1 MSDLVAIIRQIVQ
14 AELAQQPG
22 AHIGVVEKM
31 QSHSEGDTE
40 NYGCDVRLRGRDLV
54 LTGVPLTTPHL
65 GTVAP
70 PAAGDL
76 VLIIFA
82 GGQPVIAGRL
92 YSDALPAP
100 AYAAGELTTFLPP
113 DAATSD
119 RIEMTAKTSGGREW
133 SVKLPDETELTIAEK
148 SVTAKTGG
156 LTLTMDGKQ
165 VTVDTGAAKVIVKDG
180 GEVEIQGNGNIKVAA
195 QGNLELNAGGNLTLK
210 ANGVAEL
217 KGAVVN
223 IN

>member
-14 AELAQQPG
+14 AELTQQPG
-22 AHIGVVEKM
+22 AQIGVVEKM
-31 QSHSEGDTE
+31 QSHAEGDTE

-54 LTGVPLTTPHL
+54 LTGVPLATPHL

-70 PAAGDL
+70 PAPGDV
-76 VLIIFA
+76 VLILFA
-82 GGQPVIAGRL
+82 EGQPVIAGRL

-100 AYAAGELTTFLPP
+100 AYAAGELAVILPP
-113 DAATSD
+113 DAAASD
-119 RIEMTAKTSGGREW
+119 RIEMTAKSSGGREW

-148 SVTAKTGG
+148 SVTVKTGG
-156 LTLTMDGKQ
+156 IQLQTDDKQ
-165 VTVDTGAAKVIVKDG
+165 VLIETGGAKIIIKDG
-180 GEVEIQGNGNIKVAA
+180 GDVEIQGNGNIKLAA
-195 QGNLELNAGGNLTLK
+195 QGNLEVTAGGNLTLK